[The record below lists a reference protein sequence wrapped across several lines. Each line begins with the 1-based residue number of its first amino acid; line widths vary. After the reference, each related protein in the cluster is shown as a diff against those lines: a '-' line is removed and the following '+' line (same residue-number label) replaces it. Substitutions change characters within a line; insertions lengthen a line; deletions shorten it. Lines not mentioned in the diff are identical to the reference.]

1 MAFVSDPGWRGKRH
15 GLGREIDG
23 AVNAMTAALA
33 ALAKAATGSP

>member
-1 MAFVSDPGWRGKRH
+1 MAVASDLGWRGKRH

-23 AVNAMTAALA
+23 DVNAMIAALA